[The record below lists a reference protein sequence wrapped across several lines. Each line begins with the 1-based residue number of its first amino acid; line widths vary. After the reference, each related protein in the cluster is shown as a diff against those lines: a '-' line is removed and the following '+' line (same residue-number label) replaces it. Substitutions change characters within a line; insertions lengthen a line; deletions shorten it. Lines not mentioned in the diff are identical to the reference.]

1 MSSESMTTKPG
12 LRGWASEPLVATAV
26 VLAALA
32 ALFAAWSGWSWYRA
46 STAGPP
52 PGVQLRDQ
60 VLQAG
65 EQAVQNFNT
74 LDYRNVAAGL
84 ALWEQSSTGP
94 LRSEIS
100 TGRAQF
106 ERQIKQTKTITT
118 ARILDGALTA
128 LNPRAGTASIIVAV
142 QITVTPASGSPVT
155 KQSRLAGTLTKTSSG
170 WKLSQLGQV
179 PVGERRVLRGGTAP
193 LAVGLQRGP
202 HPEPAEDDGGR
213 AERGNGPP
221 GPAPARPGLPS
232 LRSYDL
238 GLSDFG
244 LFGLGL
250 CEIGLFTL
258 RRGLGRGGVFR
269 RLGDLDVLVS
279 HRWGR
284 SRWWTPRHRR
294 GPGRVG

>member
-12 LRGWASEPLVATAV
+12 LRGRVSEPLVATAV

-94 LRSEIS
+94 LHMEIS
-100 TGRAQF
+100 SGRTQF

-179 PVGERRVLRGGTAP
+179 PVGAAGSAS
-193 LAVGLQRGP
+193 
-202 HPEPAEDDGGR
+202 
-213 AERGNGPP
+213 GNGP
-221 GPAPARPGLPS
+221 S
-232 LRSYDL
+232 
-238 GLSDFG
+238 
-244 LFGLGL
+244 
-250 CEIGLFTL
+250 
-258 RRGLGRGGVFR
+258 GG
-269 RLGDLDVLVS
+269 
-279 HRWGR
+279 
-284 SRWWTPRHRR
+284 
-294 GPGRVG
+294 

>member
-1 MSSESMTTKPG
+1 MSSETMTAKPG
-12 LRGWASEPLVATAV
+12 PRRWLANPLVATAV

-46 STAGPP
+46 SAAGPP

-60 VLQAG
+60 ALQAG

-74 LDYRNVAAGL
+74 LDYRKVAAGL

-94 LRSEIS
+94 LHTEIS

-118 ARILDGALTA
+118 ARVLDGALTA

-179 PVGERRVLRGGTAP
+179 PVGAATSGKVSSGG
-193 LAVGLQRGP
+193 
-202 HPEPAEDDGGR
+202 
-213 AERGNGPP
+213 
-221 GPAPARPGLPS
+221 
-232 LRSYDL
+232 
-238 GLSDFG
+238 
-244 LFGLGL
+244 
-250 CEIGLFTL
+250 
-258 RRGLGRGGVFR
+258 
-269 RLGDLDVLVS
+269 
-279 HRWGR
+279 
-284 SRWWTPRHRR
+284 
-294 GPGRVG
+294 

>member
-12 LRGWASEPLVATAV
+12 LRGRVSEPLVATAV

-94 LRSEIS
+94 LRTEIS

-106 ERQIKQTKTITT
+106 ESQIKQTKTITT

-142 QITVTPASGSPVT
+142 QITVTPASGPPVT

-179 PVGERRVLRGGTAP
+179 PVGAAGSAGGK
-193 LAVGLQRGP
+193 
-202 HPEPAEDDGGR
+202 
-213 AERGNGPP
+213 
-221 GPAPARPGLPS
+221 
-232 LRSYDL
+232 
-238 GLSDFG
+238 
-244 LFGLGL
+244 
-250 CEIGLFTL
+250 
-258 RRGLGRGGVFR
+258 
-269 RLGDLDVLVS
+269 
-279 HRWGR
+279 
-284 SRWWTPRHRR
+284 
-294 GPGRVG
+294 GPGGG

>member
-12 LRGWASEPLVATAV
+12 LRGRVSEPLVATAV

-94 LRSEIS
+94 LHAEI
-100 TGRAQF
+100 TAGRTQF
-106 ERQIKQTKTITT
+106 ERQIQQTKTVTT

-128 LNPRAGTASIIVAV
+128 LDPRAGRASIIVAV
-142 QITVTPASGSPVT
+142 QITVTPANGSPVT

-179 PVGERRVLRGGTAP
+179 PVGAATSGKGSSGG
-193 LAVGLQRGP
+193 
-202 HPEPAEDDGGR
+202 
-213 AERGNGPP
+213 
-221 GPAPARPGLPS
+221 
-232 LRSYDL
+232 
-238 GLSDFG
+238 
-244 LFGLGL
+244 
-250 CEIGLFTL
+250 
-258 RRGLGRGGVFR
+258 
-269 RLGDLDVLVS
+269 
-279 HRWGR
+279 
-284 SRWWTPRHRR
+284 
-294 GPGRVG
+294 